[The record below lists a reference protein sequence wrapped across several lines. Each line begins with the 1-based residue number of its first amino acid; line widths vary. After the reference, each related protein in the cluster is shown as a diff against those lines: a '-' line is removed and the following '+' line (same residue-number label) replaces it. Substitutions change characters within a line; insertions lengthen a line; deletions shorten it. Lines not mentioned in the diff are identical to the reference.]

1 MRTDQAY
8 KKSQKKP
15 FGGESL
21 KERIHRHLK
30 DLRSEITDEDIRNVS
45 VEFERATEFDSV
57 FHDVHDEGK
66 PLYHSAY

>member
-8 KKSQKKP
+8 KKSQKKL

-30 DLRSEITDEDIRNVS
+30 DLSSEITDEDIRNVAI
-45 VEFERATEFDSV
+45 EFEIATEIDSA
-57 FHDVHDEGK
+57 FYEVHDEGK
-66 PLYHSAY
+66 LLYHSAL